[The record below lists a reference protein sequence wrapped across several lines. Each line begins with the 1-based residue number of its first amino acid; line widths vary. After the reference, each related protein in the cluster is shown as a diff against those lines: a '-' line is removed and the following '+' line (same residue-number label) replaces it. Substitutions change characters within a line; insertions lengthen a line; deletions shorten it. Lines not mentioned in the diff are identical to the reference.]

1 MMHRLRFAGAA
12 AALGL
17 KKWRSKKS
25 SLTVCGKSHP
35 WPFSTKST
43 AGNAEG
49 FLGQHPPHPAADH
62 FVHSLLTLWSFCM
75 PADPCCR
82 NCAPVSPVRV
92 PMRGL
97 WLLLLALCSPFEMA
111 MSQDPPADPE
121 AVAGGGAGAVEAA
134 AKQSF
139 GADPLKTPAW
149 TKIEQEYKEPLRG
162 GGAFDATA
170 REFVVKKALPQ
181 LGIEANRPII
191 DRVRRRLR
199 EALLNG
205 IADDKAFDDAS
216 KAVAEAALVMA
227 RDPKISPIVRVN
239 AMLLVGE
246 LRQKDA
252 REGGVWEPAAVLL
265 AASAADGKLPLGVRV
280 AALAGLSRHAEAAKK
295 AGGTKPADLAKAAR
309 AAVGAI
315 VEEPASADRS
325 VAAEWMA
332 ARALAL
338 LPAVMQPLPRETAAA
353 VVAILNDSSRSIDVR
368 VRAAAALGALVGPKS
383 EVNPPAVIEAVRKL
397 AIAAL
402 AADEAAANERRFD
415 EEYRMLTS
423 GGGQVGGATRYAPP
437 RAAPVPLSNPND
449 PGIIGGPLVPE
460 MISEQA
466 CRRAAWRLVTVADS
480 LVTADEKAG
489 LATLLPPNELASAKK
504 LAATIR
510 AEGVKIH
517 EDRTEA
523 AILDALDVL
532 DPEGE
537 AGEGQASS
545 RKKKKP
551 AAAPEEPAETD
562 LSPFPS
568 PFAK

>member
-1 MMHRLRFAGAA
+1 
-12 AALGL
+12 
-17 KKWRSKKS
+17 
-25 SLTVCGKSHP
+25 
-35 WPFSTKST
+35 
-43 AGNAEG
+43 
-49 FLGQHPPHPAADH
+49 
-62 FVHSLLTLWSFCM
+62 M
-75 PADPCCR
+75 PENHCCR
-82 NCAPVSPVRV
+82 NWATESLVRLPKRV
-92 PMRGL
+92 L
-97 WLLLLALCSPFEMA
+97 WLLVFAVLSPVA
-111 MSQDPPADPE
+111 MVIAQDAPADPE
-121 AVAGGGAGAVEAA
+121 AVAEGAAGAGEAA

-139 GADPLKTPAW
+139 GADPFKTPAW
-149 TKIEQEYKEPLRG
+149 TKMEQEYKDSLRG
-162 GGAFDATA
+162 GGAFDPAA
-170 REFVVKKALPQ
+170 REFVIKKALPQ
-181 LGIEANRPII
+181 LGIEANRPIV

-216 KAVAEAALVMA
+216 KAVAEAALAMA
-227 RDPKISPIVRVN
+227 RDPKTSPIVRVN

-309 AAVGAI
+309 AAVGSI
-315 VEEPASADRS
+315 VEEPVSADRS
-325 VAAEWMA
+325 VAAEWMT

-383 EVNPPAVIEAVRKL
+383 EVNPPAVIESVRKL

-402 AADEAAANERRFD
+402 AADEAAANERRFE
-415 EEYRMLTS
+415 EEYRLLTS
-423 GGGQVGGATRYAPP
+423 GGQVGGASRYTPP
-437 RAAPVPLSNPND
+437 RPVPVPLDNPDD
-449 PGIIGGPLVPE
+449 PGFIGGPVVPE

-466 CRRAAWRLVTVADS
+466 CRRAAWRMVTLADS
-480 LVTADEKAG
+480 VVTADEKAG
-489 LATLLPPNELASAKK
+489 LATLLPQNESAAAKK
-504 LAATIR
+504 MAATIR

-532 DPEGE
+532 DPEGD
-537 AGEGQASS
+537 AVEGQASS

-551 AAAPEEPAETD
+551 AATPEEPAETD

>member
-1 MMHRLRFAGAA
+1 M
-12 AALGL
+12 
-17 KKWRSKKS
+17 
-25 SLTVCGKSHP
+25 
-35 WPFSTKST
+35 
-43 AGNAEG
+43 
-49 FLGQHPPHPAADH
+49 
-62 FVHSLLTLWSFCM
+62 
-75 PADPCCR
+75 
-82 NCAPVSPVRV
+82 
-92 PMRGL
+92 
-97 WLLLLALCSPFEMA
+97 WLLLLSVCAPFEMA
-111 MSQDPPADPE
+111 IAQDAPADPE
-121 AVAGGGAGAVEAA
+121 AVAGAAAGAGEAA

-149 TKIEQEYKEPLRG
+149 TKMEQEYKDPLRG
-162 GGAFDATA
+162 GGAFDPAA

-205 IADDKAFDDAS
+205 IVEDKAFDDAS
-216 KAVAEAALVMA
+216 KAVAEGAVAMA
-227 RDPKISPIVRVN
+227 RDPKNSPIVRVN

-252 REGGVWEPAAVLL
+252 REGGVWEPAAALL

-280 AALAGLSRHAEAAKK
+280 AALAGLSRHAEVAKK

-309 AAVGAI
+309 AALGSI

-325 VAAEWMA
+325 VAAEWMT

-338 LPAVMQPLPRETAAA
+338 LPAVMQPLPRETATA

-383 EVNPPAVIEAVRKL
+383 EVNPAAAIESVRKL

-415 EEYRMLTS
+415 EEYRLLTG

-437 RAAPVPLSNPND
+437 RPAPVPTPLFNPDD
-449 PGIIGGPLVPE
+449 PGFTGVPPVPE

-466 CRRAAWRLVTVADS
+466 CRRAAWRLVTLADS

-489 LATLLPPNELASAKK
+489 LATLLPQNEIAAAKK

-537 AGEGQASS
+537 AGEGQASA

-551 AAAPEEPAETD
+551 AATPEEPAETD

>member
-1 MMHRLRFAGAA
+1 VFLLR
-12 AALGL
+12 
-17 KKWRSKKS
+17 
-25 SLTVCGKSHP
+25 
-35 WPFSTKST
+35 
-43 AGNAEG
+43 
-49 FLGQHPPHPAADH
+49 
-62 FVHSLLTLWSFCM
+62 M
-75 PADPCCR
+75 PT
-82 NCAPVSPVRV
+82 
-92 PMRGL
+92 
-97 WLLLLALCSPFEMA
+97 LLLLLLLFSVCAPFEMA
-111 MSQDPPADPE
+111 IAQDAPADPE
-121 AVAGGGAGAVEAA
+121 AVAGDGAGAGEAA
-134 AKQSF
+134 AKQSL
-139 GADPLKTPAW
+139 GADPFKTPAW
-149 TKIEQEYKEPLRG
+149 TKAEQEYKDSLRG
-162 GGAFDATA
+162 GGAFDPAA
-170 REFVVKKALPQ
+170 REFAVKKALPQ

-199 EALLNG
+199 EGLLNG

-216 KAVAEAALVMA
+216 KAVAEGALAIA

-252 REGGVWEPAAVLL
+252 REGGVWEPAAALL
-265 AASAADGKLPLGVRV
+265 AASAGDIKLPLGVRV

-295 AGGTKPADLAKAAR
+295 AGGTKPADLAKVAR
-309 AAVGAI
+309 AAVAAI
-315 VEEPASADRS
+315 VEEPVSADRS

-338 LPAVMQPLPRETAAA
+338 LPAVMQPLPKETAAA
-353 VVAILNDSSRSIDVR
+353 VAAILNDSSRSIDVR
-368 VRAAAALGALVGPKS
+368 VRAAAALGVLVGPKS
-383 EVNPPAVIEAVRKL
+383 EVNPPAVIESVRKL

-423 GGGQVGGATRYAPP
+423 GGGQMGGAIRYAPP
-437 RAAPVPLSNPND
+437 RPAPVPTPLFNPDD
-449 PGIIGGPLVPE
+449 PGFTGVPPVPE

-466 CRRAAWRLVTVADS
+466 CRRAAWRLVTLADS
-480 LVTADEKAG
+480 IVTADDKAG
-489 LATLLPPNELASAKK
+489 LAMLLPQNEIASAKK

-510 AEGVKIH
+510 AEGLKIH

-532 DPEGE
+532 DPEGD
-537 AGEGQASS
+537 AVEGQASL

-551 AAAPEEPAETD
+551 ATAPEEPAETD

>member
-1 MMHRLRFAGAA
+1 M
-12 AALGL
+12 
-17 KKWRSKKS
+17 
-25 SLTVCGKSHP
+25 
-35 WPFSTKST
+35 
-43 AGNAEG
+43 
-49 FLGQHPPHPAADH
+49 
-62 FVHSLLTLWSFCM
+62 
-75 PADPCCR
+75 
-82 NCAPVSPVRV
+82 RV
-92 PMRGL
+92 PTRVL
-97 WLLLLALCSPFEMA
+97 WLLVFSVCAQFEMA
-111 MSQDPPADPE
+111 IAQDSPADPE
-121 AVAGGGAGAVEAA
+121 AVAGDAAGAGEAA

-139 GADPLKTPAW
+139 GTDPLKTPAW
-149 TKIEQEYKEPLRG
+149 TKMEQEYKDPLRG
-162 GGAFDATA
+162 GGAFDPAA

-205 IADDKAFDDAS
+205 IVEDKAFDDAS
-216 KAVAEAALVMA
+216 KAVAEGALAMA
-227 RDPKISPIVRVN
+227 RDPKNSPIVRVN

-252 REGGVWEPAAVLL
+252 REGGVWEPAAALL
-265 AASAADGKLPLGVRV
+265 AASAGDGKLPLGVRV

-315 VEEPASADRS
+315 VEEPVSADRS
-325 VAAEWMA
+325 VAAEWMT

-383 EVNPPAVIEAVRKL
+383 EVNSPAAIESVRKL

-402 AADEAAANERRFD
+402 AADEAAANERRFE
-415 EEYRMLTS
+415 EEYRLLTS
-423 GGGQVGGATRYAPP
+423 GGGQVGGATRSAPP
-437 RAAPVPLSNPND
+437 KPAPTPLANPDD
-449 PGIIGGPLVPE
+449 PGFIGGPLVPE
-460 MISEQA
+460 MISDQA
-466 CRRAAWRLVTVADS
+466 CRRAAWRLVALADS
-480 LVTADEKAG
+480 IVTADEKAG
-489 LATLLPPNELASAKK
+489 LATLLPQNEIASAKK
-504 LAATIR
+504 MAATIK
-510 AEGVKIH
+510 AEGMKIH

-537 AGEGQASS
+537 AVEGQTIS

-551 AAAPEEPAETD
+551 AATPEEPAETE

-568 PFAK
+568 PFGK

>member
-1 MMHRLRFAGAA
+1 MMHRLRFAGDAA
-12 AALGL
+12 ATWGS
-17 KKWRSKKS
+17 KNWGSQKRSSQQS
-25 SLTVCGKSHP
+25 S
-35 WPFSTKST
+35 
-43 AGNAEG
+43 
-49 FLGQHPPHPAADH
+49 
-62 FVHSLLTLWSFCM
+62 LTLWSGRM
-75 PADPCCR
+75 PADPCCG
-82 NCAPVSPVRV
+82 NGAPASLLRAPTRV
-92 PMRGL
+92 L
-97 WLLLLALCSPFEMA
+97 WLLLFTVCTPFEIA
-111 MSQDPPADPE
+111 IAQDAPADPE
-121 AVAGGGAGAVEAA
+121 AVAGDGAGAGEAA

-139 GADPLKTPAW
+139 GADPFKTPAW
-149 TKIEQEYKEPLRG
+149 TKAEQEYKDSLRG
-162 GGAFDATA
+162 GGAFDPAA
-170 REFVVKKALPQ
+170 REFVVRKALPQ
-181 LGIEANRPII
+181 LGVEANRPII

-216 KAVAEAALVMA
+216 KAVAEGALAIA
-227 RDPKISPIVRVN
+227 RDPKTSPIVRVN

-252 REGGVWEPAAVLL
+252 REGGVWEPAAALL
-265 AASAADGKLPLGVRV
+265 AASAGDMKLPLGVRV
-280 AALAGLSRHAEAAKK
+280 AALAGLSRHADAAKK

-309 AAVGAI
+309 AAVAAI
-315 VEEPASADRS
+315 VEEPVSADRS
-325 VAAEWMA
+325 VAAEWMT

-338 LPAVMQPLPRETAAA
+338 MPAVMQPLPKETAAA
-353 VVAILNDSSRSIDVR
+353 VVAILNDTSRSIDVR

-383 EVNPPAVIEAVRKL
+383 EVNPPAVIESVRKL
-397 AIAAL
+397 AITAL

-423 GGGQVGGATRYAPP
+423 GGGQVGGAARYTPP
-437 RAAPVPLSNPND
+437 RPAPVPTPLSNPDD
-449 PGIIGGPLVPE
+449 PGFTGGPLVPE

-466 CRRAAWRLVTVADS
+466 CRRAAWRLVTLADS
-480 LVTADEKAG
+480 VVTADEKAG
-489 LATLLPPNELASAKK
+489 LATLLPQNEIASAKK

-523 AILDALDVL
+523 AILDARDVL
-532 DPEGE
+532 DPEGD
-537 AGEGQASS
+537 AVEGQASS

-551 AAAPEEPAETD
+551 ATAPEEPAETD